1 MEQVSFWIVCGVQ
14 VPSELKEDLILIA
27 DKIEP
32 YLLQVKEQADKIP
45 EKAHE
50 LAGKIQPAAEK
61 LGDQIEQGA
70 SKVLSN
76 ARAVELQ
83 AAVHRRLRSRLVQ
96 GRVYFQYFG
105 ICMTWLCNGHV
116 VNEALCVL
124 PLQASVSPAACM
136 QDNSFRGHL
145 YCI

>member
-1 MEQVSFWIVCGVQ
+1 MQCRSYLFLLSCFLLPKDHLNKVSFLIVCVVQ
-14 VPSELKEDLILIA
+14 VPPELKEDLMLIA

-70 SKVLSN
+70 SKVLSH
-76 ARAVELQ
+76 AHAHAKSTRSFKLLQRIADLFRA
-83 AAVHRRLRSRLVQ
+83 
-96 GRVYFQYFG
+96 
-105 ICMTWLCNGHV
+105 I
-116 VNEALCVL
+116 
-124 PLQASVSPAACM
+124 ASTI
-136 QDNSFRGHL
+136 L
-145 YCI
+145 

>member
-1 MEQVSFWIVCGVQ
+1 MIVCSVQ
-14 VPSELKEDLILIA
+14 VPPELKEDLMLIA

-70 SKVLSN
+70 SKVLS
-76 ARAVELQ
+76 RPQ
-83 AAVHRRLRSRLVQ
+83 AHVKLRWSFKLLFIALRR
-96 GRVYFQYFG
+96 
-105 ICMTWLCNGHV
+105 
-116 VNEALCVL
+116 
-124 PLQASVSPAACM
+124 
-136 QDNSFRGHL
+136 
-145 YCI
+145 